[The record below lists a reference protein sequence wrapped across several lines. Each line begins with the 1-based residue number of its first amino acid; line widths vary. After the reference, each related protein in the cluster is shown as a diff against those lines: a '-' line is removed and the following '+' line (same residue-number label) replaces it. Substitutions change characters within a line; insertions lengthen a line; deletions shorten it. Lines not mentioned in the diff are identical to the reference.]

1 MLSKEI
7 QEKAHIS
14 RDTLRHYIKQGLVSP
29 EKDPSN
35 GYQVFSEEDLDKIL
49 FIVGSRHLGFSL
61 EEIKDLQEK
70 FSWSSC
76 KHQSMLPHLRENLVN
91 ISKKITELKKI
102 QKHHKK
108 LIEDFEKRDCRVKP
122 TKLKI

>member
-1 MLSKEI
+1 MLSKDI

-14 RDTLRHYIKQGLVSP
+14 RDTLRHYIKQGLIAP

-35 GYQVFSEEDLDKIL
+35 GYQIFTEEDLDKIL

-61 EEIKDLQEK
+61 EEVRDLQEK

-76 KHQSMLPHLRENLVN
+76 KHQSMLPHLRENLSS
-91 ISKKITELKKI
+91 ITSKIVELKKI
-102 QKHHKK
+102 EKHHKK
-108 LIEDFEKRDCRVKP
+108 LIEDFEKRDCKVKP